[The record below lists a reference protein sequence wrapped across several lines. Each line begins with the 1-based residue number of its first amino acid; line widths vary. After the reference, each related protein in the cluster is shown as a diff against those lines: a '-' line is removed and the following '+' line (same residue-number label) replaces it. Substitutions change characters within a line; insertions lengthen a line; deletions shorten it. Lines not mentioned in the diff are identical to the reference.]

1 MREESSYEI
10 SNVTGERVCST
21 KEVTLVSA
29 YDVCV
34 CVRSSVLVSVC
45 VTVIKKCHLSY
56 LFTSLILCVCLCACP
71 HVCYQCFISEGEINV
86 F

>member
-29 YDVCV
+29 HDVCV
-34 CVRSSVLVSVC
+34 CVCLSVLGVCDCDQKMSSLLFIYFVDIVC
-45 VTVIKKCHLSY
+45 VFV
-56 LFTSLILCVCLCACP
+56 CVPAC
-71 HVCYQCFISEGEINV
+71 VFISEGAAHRLHL
-86 F
+86 